1 MNPTILY
8 QLPPNSHCQ
17 MMSYVLQTAEGRL
30 VVIDGGCRPDGEALL
45 RFLEKLRGPRPT
57 VAAWFLTHAHD
68 DHIGAL
74 TELLEHHRE
83 EFTVERILCNLP
95 PLAWTQAVESVAAH
109 ANREHGPLLA
119 AAGDK
124 IAAVSAGER
133 ISVDEMVFRVLRV
146 PDLNLTVNPL
156 NNSSIVLR
164 LTVEGGRTVLF
175 VGDLGVEA
183 GEALL
188 RELPPEDIRA
198 EVVQMAHHGQQGV
211 TKAFYE
217 AVAPRVCLWPTPDW
231 LWDNRQR
238 RGQGSGP
245 WKTLETRSWMEEL
258 GVREHIVSKDGLG
271 KLILREGS

>member
-1 MNPTILY
+1 M
-8 QLPPNSHCQ
+8 
-17 MMSYVLQTAEGRL
+17 
-30 VVIDGGCRPDGEALL
+30 
-45 RFLEKLRGPRPT
+45 
-57 VAAWFLTHAHD
+57 
-68 DHIGAL
+68 
-74 TELLEHHRE
+74 
-83 EFTVERILCNLP
+83 
-95 PLAWTQAVESVAAH
+95 
-109 ANREHGPLLA
+109 
-119 AAGDK
+119 
-124 IAAVSAGER
+124 
-133 ISVDEMVFRVLRV
+133 
-146 PDLNLTVNPL
+146 
-156 NNSSIVLR
+156 LR

-231 LWDNRQR
+231 LWDNDS
-238 RGQGSGP
+238 GAGKGSGP

-271 KLILREGS
+271 KLILRDGS